1 MKLSAEQLQS
11 FKNNG
16 FVTVEGVFTPAEMDR
31 AIEEATAWQHEFIEN
46 LTEDDKKWYLDTGTS
61 IKNQLR
67 KLDNP
72 VSQRKFFR
80 EIALSPRIVSMVE
93 ELIGKEIIA
102 FFSQIFFKPPY
113 GGGPKPIHQ
122 DNFYFGPD
130 KRNRV
135 ITLWIA
141 FDDATIENG
150 CLYYGKG
157 TNLGDVV
164 KHFAPNDQPFNY
176 QIPDSMKVPMTA
188 APVHKGGISLHHGN
202 TFHQS
207 SGNNSKTWR
216 RAMAVHYMQSKVNL
230 VSPIFQYDPGHFVK
244 AF

>member
-1 MKLSAEQLQS
+1 MKLSIQQLQAYRS
-11 FKNNG
+11 NG
-16 FVTVEGVFTPAEMDR
+16 FVTIEGVFPVVEMDR
-31 AIEEATAWQHEFIEN
+31 AIEEATVWQQEFIEN
-46 LTEDDKKWYLDTGTS
+46 LTEVDKQWYLDKGTS

-72 VSQRKFFR
+72 VSQRTFFR
-80 EIALSPRIVSMVE
+80 NIALSPRLVSMVE
-93 ELIGKEIIA
+93 ELIGRDVIA
-102 FFSQIFFKPPY
+102 FFSQIFFKPPQ

-130 KRNRV
+130 QRDQV
-135 ITLWIA
+135 VTLWIA
-141 FDDATIENG
+141 FEDATIENG

-164 KHFAPNDQPFNY
+164 DHFAPDDEPFNY
-176 QIPDSMKVPMTA
+176 QIPDSIKVPMTA
-188 APVHKGGISLHHGN
+188 APVSKGGISLHHGN

-207 SGNNSKTWR
+207 SGNNSKSWR
-216 RAMAVHYMQSKVNL
+216 RAMAIHYMQSNVNL
-230 VSPIFQYDPGHFVK
+230 VSPIFKYDPGHFVR